1 MYTYGV
7 APKESYKVFSLR
19 RHFFVLRE
27 LQLTAYRTEEAAAD
41 VGAGSGGGGHPAHPA
56 ALSVGLKGCEIA
68 PDVNIA
74 QGRYG
79 IRLSVPSQDG
89 MSELWIKC
97 ENVSRTL

>member
-1 MYTYGV
+1 MHEISPT
-7 APKESYKVFSLR
+7 FSFR

-41 VGAGSGGGGHPAHPA
+41 VASSCPA
-56 ALSVGLKGCEIA
+56 AISVGLKGCEIA

-97 ENVSRTL
+97 ENVS